1 MVSVTVSALL
11 LELES
16 SHRQD
21 LMNRHG
27 CVPLRLSAQKQ
38 GVAIV

>member
-21 LMNRHG
+21 LSERAWLCSPETFHTKTG
-27 CVPLRLSAQKQ
+27 
-38 GVAIV
+38 GAIV